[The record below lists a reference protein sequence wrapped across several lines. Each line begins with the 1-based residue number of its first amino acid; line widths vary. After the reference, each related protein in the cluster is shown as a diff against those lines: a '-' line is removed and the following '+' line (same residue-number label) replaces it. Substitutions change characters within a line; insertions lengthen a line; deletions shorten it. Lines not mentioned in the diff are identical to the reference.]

1 VSAEEDDLRRLI
13 ALMRHDLRN
22 WQAIPVSP
30 SGSIF
35 HSHSHSPKAML
46 RADPK
51 LTAHEE
57 SRSIWENLT
66 LVSILLNEP
75 KGGNHG
81 LKKLLSEATAV
92 CLFANLSQVSHSIK
106 ELHDSGFS
114 ITVPGL
120 KEKVF
125 FADLFVHVF
134 DSDRLHEIVTQA
146 LPELWER
153 GPYGER
159 PVLMSENYDC
169 RYTDLGR
176 IGTELMGSAKGLDH
190 AARRAAARRSVQ
202 RWQDEKLSFS
212 PPFTRKVLNDVF
224 YRIASDSH

>member
-1 VSAEEDDLRRLI
+1 
-13 ALMRHDLRN
+13 M
-22 WQAIPVSP
+22 
-30 SGSIF
+30 
-35 HSHSHSPKAML
+35 K
-46 RADPK
+46 
-51 LTAHEE
+51 
-57 SRSIWENLT
+57 IWENLT

-75 KGGNHG
+75 KGCNHG
-81 LKKLLSEATAV
+81 LKKVLSEATAV

-190 AARRAAARRSVQ
+190 QLEERLPGDR
-202 RWQDEKLSFS
+202 FS
-212 PPFTRKVLNDVF
+212 AGRMKSSSSSATIHSEGSQTMFSTALPAIPIRVGPEQVSSAGTG
-224 YRIASDSH
+224 RI